1 MSKTQTDAPAIGH
14 NMPPEPTPF
23 ERSRDEIEWL
33 YDEAKG
39 FLDGVP
45 ITTQAMADA
54 VGKLLNMI
62 RAAEKRADEARKAE
76 VKPLDDAKAEI
87 QARYNALIGQTK
99 GVTGKTVLAAHACK
113 KALAP
118 FLQAQEAA
126 RLEAERKA
134 REEAAKL
141 AAEAQAQLAASRH
154 NLTAREEAETAIQQ
168 AKEAE
173 RAAARI
179 AREGAKAGG
188 NAWYGRAVSLRTHYR
203 AEVTDMT
210 AFAKWAWSARRDAVE
225 AFMRDL
231 AQKQVDAKRHDLPG
245 VTVHA
250 ERSVA

>member
-1 MSKTQTDAPAIGH
+1 MTDESAPIGH
-14 NMPPEPTPF
+14 NNPPEPTPF
-23 ERSRDEIEWL
+23 ERSREEIESL

-39 FLDGVP
+39 FLDGEP

-54 VGKLLNMI
+54 IGKLLNMI

-99 GVTGKTVLAAHACK
+99 SVTGKTVLAADACK

-141 AAEAQAQLAASRH
+141 AAEAQAQLEASRH
-154 NLTAREEAETAIQQ
+154 DLTAREEAETAIQQ
-168 AKEAE
+168 AKAAE
-173 RAAARI
+173 QNVARI
-179 AREGAKAGG
+179 AHASTKAGG
-188 NAWYGRAVSLRTHYR
+188 GSFGRAVSLRTNYR

-210 AFAKWAWSARRDAVE
+210 AFAKWAWGARREAVE

-231 AQKQVDAKRHDLPG
+231 AQKEVDAKRHDLPG

-250 ERSVA
+250 DRSVA